1 MLEGKI
7 RTMKA
12 GFIGMSGQATLLAR
26 RLLAARLAVVV
37 WDADGA
43 AVEGLSKAG
52 ASAAASPA
60 AVAQG
65 CDVLIVSMSRGTQVH
80 DLLFGA
86 EALAASVPAG
96 TILVDLSPSLPS
108 EARERARLLA
118 KRGVSMLDAAVFTTA
133 AEAEPADMTLVLAG
147 TAAEHDRAAGR
158 LAAITP
164 NVVAGG
170 ATVGT
175 AQALRLLIA
184 TVTVSSGLASLE
196 AIAAGRRMG
205 LSLRSMNEVFVKGSA
220 RNYITRFMLPAL
232 AQGKTALGDPL
243 SQVMQDLDDAIGV
256 AIASGMPTPISSAAR
271 GLLRIAANSLG
282 EQAVFED
289 VAQVIATMARTRMT
303 DEADAEA
310 ATAPAPQAAGR
321 SPLKIGYVGVGAMGG
336 ALARRLMQT
345 YAGMVVFDARAEI
358 AQAFEAQG
366 ASVAADLPSLARA
379 CDVIMVCVPGSDIVR
394 KVLFGPG
401 GLAEGLSAGKIVID
415 QTTGD
420 PVVSAAIAAEL
431 NRLGVPM
438 VDAPVSGGPETP
450 EAGTSV
456 MICGGPPD
464 AFARVL
470 PVLTAIGPNV
480 HYCGPAGS
488 GHAAKLVNN
497 ASNICNRA
505 IAYEAAMLACQ
516 YGVPLD
522 VMHRVVNA
530 STGWSWAGQRMYKA
544 VKTHAQTA
552 DIRLELSLKD
562 IASAVQMGIACGAP
576 MLVCDTVRSLW
587 AGGVHQYGK
596 DSNVDE
602 IAHLFERISGIDFT
616 AG

>member
-1 MLEGKI
+1 MHAGEIGI
-7 RTMKA
+7 MKA
-12 GFIGMSGQATLLAR
+12 GFIGMTGRAALLAR
-26 RLLAARLAVVV
+26 RLLAAQQAVVV
-37 WDADGA
+37 WDADRA
-43 AVEGLSKAG
+43 RVADLSKSG
-52 ASAAASPA
+52 ASVAASPA

-65 CDVLIVSMSRGTQVH
+65 CDVVVVSLPRGTQVH

-86 EALAASVPAG
+86 QALATSVPAE
-96 TILVDLSPSLPS
+96 TILVDLSPSQPS

-118 KRGVSMLDAAVFTTA
+118 GRGVSMLDAAIFTTA
-133 AEAEPADMTLVLAG
+133 AEAEPADLTLAFAG
-147 TAAEHDRAAGR
+147 AKAAQDRAAA
-158 LAAITP
+158 LFSTITP
-164 NVVAGG
+164 NVVACS
-170 ATVGT
+170 ATPGT

-184 TVTVSSGLASLE
+184 TVTAASGLASME

-220 RNYITRFMLPAL
+220 RNYVTRFMLPAL
-232 AQGKTALGDPL
+232 AQGRTALGDPL
-243 SQVMQDLDDAIGV
+243 PQVVQDLDDAVGL

-271 GLLRIAANSLG
+271 SLLRIAANSLG
-282 EQAVFED
+282 EHAIFED
-289 VAQVIATMARTRMT
+289 VAQAIASMARTHMT
-303 DEADAEA
+303 DAKDGEAVA
-310 ATAPAPQAAGR
+310 APAALAADTPR
-321 SPLKIGYVGVGAMGG
+321 LKIGYVGVGAMGG

-345 YAGMVVFDARAEI
+345 YAGMMVFDARAET

-366 ASVAADLPSLARA
+366 ASVAVDLPSLARA
-379 CDVIMVCVPGSDIVR
+379 CDVIMICVPGSDIVR
-394 KVLFGPG
+394 KVLFASG

-420 PVVSAAIAAEL
+420 PVESAAIAAKL
-431 NRLGVPM
+431 HRLDVPM

-450 EAGTSV
+450 GAGTSV
-456 MICGGPPD
+456 MICGGRPD

-470 PVLTAIGPNV
+470 PVLTAIGTNV
-480 HYCGPAGS
+480 HYCGPPGS

-505 IAYEAAMLACQ
+505 VAYEAAMLACK

-530 STGWSWAGQRMYKA
+530 STGWSWAGQRVYKA
-544 VKTHAQTA
+544 VKTYAHTA